1 MKRILLT
8 KTLILLFFLPF
19 FVRAKDPTIDSLLR
33 VLDQSIKE
41 RNVYTKRKEGQIDSL
56 KILISKTLP
65 ALERIRLQDNLI
77 SAYQSFKCDSALV
90 YIQKNIELATSIN
103 NQHSLLESKLKSAFV
118 LAMSGLFT
126 QSRDILDS
134 ITYSSLPTH
143 LKIFYCWSI
152 IRYNENLIK
161 YTANEEYTKFCKE
174 ENYRY
179 RDTLIHLL
187 GEGSD
192 MYKKEKSFQLLAKGA
207 FAEAAEIQSQL
218 FANEKPN
225 THGYAMSAMGL
236 SIVYEELGN
245 NRLKEYYLLLA
256 AITDVKLAVKENEAL
271 LKLAIYLQEHGD
283 TDRAYTYINAAL
295 EDANFFN
302 SRFRNAVIARS
313 QPLIQATYL
322 HKIAQQS
329 KNLRQFA
336 LGLSVLVLGLI
347 LTLYFLYK
355 QIIKVSEARKHLKIV
370 NEQLRL
376 VNIHLDEAN
385 LIRERYLGHY
395 INQCGV
401 YLDKLDEFRKSVQR
415 KIKAGQ
421 IEDLQRIN
429 ISSRAQQRD
438 AEELYASFDKTFF
451 QMYPNFL
458 KEFNT
463 MLREG
468 EQYDLEKNQLN
479 TELRI
484 FALMRLGISDV
495 NQIALFLKYS
505 IQTIYNYKSKVK
517 NKALPKIEHFEDKV
531 KQIGVFNRANI

>member
-1 MKRILLT
+1 MKKRLLT
-8 KTLILLFFLPF
+8 HTLILLFSLPILGT
-19 FVRAKDPTIDSLLR
+19 AKDPTIDSLLH
-33 VLDQSIKE
+33 VLDQAIKD
-41 RNVYTKRKEGQIDSL
+41 RSVYTKQKEDQIDSL
-56 KILISKTLP
+56 KNLISKTMS
-65 ALERIRLQDNLI
+65 ATERLRLQNDLI

-90 YIQKNIELATSIN
+90 YIQRNIDLAASVN
-103 NQHSLLESKLKSAFV
+103 NHHLLLESKLKSVFV

-126 QSRDILDS
+126 QSQDMLDS
-134 ITYSSLPTH
+134 ISYNSLPTH

-161 YTANEEYTKFCKE
+161 YTANDEYTTFYKE

-187 GEGSD
+187 GKGSD
-192 MYKKEKSFQLLAKGA
+192 MYKKEKSFQLLAKGS
-207 FAEAAEIQSQL
+207 FAEAADIQSQL
-218 FANEKPN
+218 FANERPG
-225 THGYAMSAMGL
+225 THGYAMSAMAL

-245 NRLKEYYLLLA
+245 DRLKEYYLLLA

-271 LKLAIYLQEHGD
+271 LELAIYLKNHGD
-283 TDRAYTYINAAL
+283 TDRAYTYINVAL

-329 KNLRQFA
+329 ENLRQFA
-336 LGLSVLVLGLI
+336 IGLSILVFGLM

-355 QIIKVSEARKHLKIV
+355 QIKKVSEARQHLKV
-370 NEQLRL
+370 ANEQLTL

-385 LIRERYLGHY
+385 LIREHYLGHY
-395 INQCGV
+395 INQCGI

-421 IEDLQRIN
+421 IEDLQRMN

-438 AEELYASFDKTFF
+438 AEELYASFDRSFF

-463 MLREG
+463 LLRPG
-468 EQYDLEKNQLN
+468 EQYHLEKNRLS

-517 NKALPKIEHFEDKV
+517 NKVLPEIENFEEKV
-531 KQIGVFNRANI
+531 KQIGAINK